1 MKLLGAMLGSL
12 SSGAVV
18 GAAAIKSEIL
28 GLPLSEA
35 TLMHIEDELDKEVGK
50 SGITRSPLFTDL
62 SKMIN
67 DTMAPSILTAH
78 SGAES
83 QLDGF
88 RTAFEVCTTPDVS
101 TDSSETTSKAISDK
115 LAEHRQ
121 CRQNEQTAKMGADE
135 CDKDL
140 KQKTAVQ
147 QSGCNSVPGSDG
159 TPPALDTNGH
169 VGCKVTAG
177 DYEGWLNSFSHQI
190 ESLKTQ
196 FDEAKGGCGNAT
208 KLVDD
213 AKPKCVAANQSAA
226 TNKSACDGL
235 QAQADQMGCSNDP
248 TAAAACQTYHSC
260 YDAAKKNYLD
270 ANESI
275 AAAQLNRTVQW
286 RVLKRIQCLL
296 KEEAAEA
303 THAGIDACREATI
316 DTSHLDLVYP
326 DVPSK
331 VDCSVQAGGPRPC
344 SSEWI
349 DLYGVSNPPAAP
361 AAACTPCVTPP
372 PPPPPQP
379 TSPIG
384 SAKGKMFNDL
394 DMDPKAVG
402 DIEQLCFWHGEV
414 ADCKNCILAV
424 QVKYRSFAGSFRH
437 PPEDSGAVLNSM
449 KKCLNL
455 DDQEHITKIIVHTD
469 ATSSAHTDGKYIRGM
484 DIARSTAPQAS
495 CENQDYSGSHT
506 HGKGATCWGVG
517 DTTFSPGSRTML
529 MPGKHVVSIFG
540 WDQDPASGGVLT
552 TFAAW
557 FGA

>member
-28 GLPLSEA
+28 GMPLSEA
-35 TLMHIEDELDKEVGK
+35 TLMHIEDELDKAVGK
-50 SGITRSPLFTDL
+50 SGITRSPLFNDL

-78 SGAES
+78 GGAES

-88 RTAFEVCTTPDVS
+88 RTAFEVCTAPDVS
-101 TDSSETTSKAISDK
+101 TDSSGTTSKAISDK

-121 CRQNEQTAKMGADE
+121 CRQNEQTAKIGADE

-196 FDEAKGGCGNAT
+196 FDEAKGGCGNVT

-213 AKPKCVAANQSAA
+213 AKPKCVAANQSVA

-275 AAAQLNRTVQW
+275 AAA
-286 RVLKRIQCLL
+286 
-296 KEEAAEA
+296 
-303 THAGIDACREATI
+303 
-316 DTSHLDLVYP
+316 
-326 DVPSK
+326 
-331 VDCSVQAGGPRPC
+331 
-344 SSEWI
+344 
-349 DLYGVSNPPAAP
+349 
-361 AAACTPCVTPP
+361 
-372 PPPPPQP
+372 
-379 TSPIG
+379 
-384 SAKGKMFNDL
+384 
-394 DMDPKAVG
+394 
-402 DIEQLCFWHGEV
+402 
-414 ADCKNCILAV
+414 
-424 QVKYRSFAGSFRH
+424 
-437 PPEDSGAVLNSM
+437 
-449 KKCLNL
+449 
-455 DDQEHITKIIVHTD
+455 
-469 ATSSAHTDGKYIRGM
+469 
-484 DIARSTAPQAS
+484 
-495 CENQDYSGSHT
+495 
-506 HGKGATCWGVG
+506 
-517 DTTFSPGSRTML
+517 
-529 MPGKHVVSIFG
+529 
-540 WDQDPASGGVLT
+540 
-552 TFAAW
+552 
-557 FGA
+557 